1 MSTEIEREPE
11 IHHAHRDVTGGWV
24 RPATFGMMD
33 GLVSN
38 LALLAGVIGGGA
50 ATHTQVLTGL
60 AGLVAGA
67 CSMAVGEYTS
77 VSSQSELIR
86 AEIATEKRE
95 LAENPDEELAEL
107 TLVYRSKGLHE
118 ALAAQVARELTRDS
132 RTAWRVHAREELGV
146 DPDDLPSPWV
156 AAVSSFLSF
165 ALGAFVPIIPLLFGG
180 SSLVWVAVVSAV
192 GLFCSGAV
200 VSRLTATPMWFGGGR
215 QLVLGTLAAAV
226 TFGIG
231 TAVGGA
237 GLA

>member
-1 MSTEIEREPE
+1 VSAGIGHQPE
-11 IHHAHRDVTGGWV
+11 IHHSHRDVTGGWV

-50 ATHTQVLTGL
+50 AAHTQVLTGL
-60 AGLVAGA
+60 AGLVAGS
-67 CSMAVGEYTS
+67 CSMAVGEFTS

-86 AEIATEKRE
+86 AEIAVEKRE

-107 TLVYRSKGLHE
+107 TSIYRSKGLHQ
-118 ALAAQVARELTRDS
+118 ALAAQVANELTQDS
-132 RTAWRVHAREELGV
+132 DTAWRVHAREELGI

-180 SSLVWVAVVSAV
+180 SSILWVAVISAV
-192 GLFCSGAV
+192 GLFCSGGV
-200 VSRLTATPMWFGGGR
+200 VARLTSMPVWLGGSR
-215 QLVLGTLAAAV
+215 QLLLGTAAAAI
-226 TFGIG
+226 TYGIG
-231 TAVGGA
+231 MAVGAA
-237 GLA
+237 GLS

>member
-1 MSTEIEREPE
+1 MSADIERQPE

-50 ATHTQVLTGL
+50 APHTQVLTGL

-67 CSMAVGEYTS
+67 CSMAVGEFTS

-86 AEIATEKRE
+86 AEIAKEKRE

-107 TLVYRSKGLHE
+107 TLLYRSKGLHQS
-118 ALAAQVARELTRDS
+118 LAAKVASELTRNS
-132 RTAWRVHAREELGV
+132 ETVWRLHAREELGV

-165 ALGAFVPIIPLLFGG
+165 ALGAFIPIIPVLVGG
-180 SSLVWVAVVSAV
+180 SSILWVAAISAV
-192 GLFCSGAV
+192 GLCGSGVV
-200 VSRLTATPMWFGGGR
+200 VSRLTATPVWFGGGR
-215 QLVLGTLAAAV
+215 QLLLGTIAAAI
-226 TFGIG
+226 TYGIG
-231 TAVGGA
+231 VAVGGA
-237 GLA
+237 GLG

>member
-1 MSTEIEREPE
+1 VSAGIDHRPE
-11 IHHAHRDVTGGWV
+11 IHHEHRDVTGGWV

-60 AGLVAGA
+60 AGLVAGS
-67 CSMAVGEYTS
+67 CSMAVGEFTS

-86 AEIATEKRE
+86 AEIAVEKRE

-107 TLVYRSKGLHE
+107 TSIYRSKGLHQT
-118 ALAAQVARELTRDS
+118 LAAQVASELSRDS
-132 RTAWRVHAREELGV
+132 DTAWRVHAREELGI

-165 ALGAFVPIIPLLFGG
+165 ALGAFIPIVPLLFGG
-180 SSLVWVAVVSAV
+180 SSILWVAVISAI
-192 GLFCSGAV
+192 GLFCSGGV
-200 VSRLTATPMWFGGGR
+200 VARLTSRPVWVGGGR
-215 QLVLGTLAAAV
+215 QLLLGTAAAAI
-226 TFGIG
+226 TYGIG
-231 TAVGGA
+231 MAVGAA
-237 GLA
+237 GLS

>member
-1 MSTEIEREPE
+1 MSADIEHQPE

-50 ATHTQVLTGL
+50 AAHTQVLTGL

-67 CSMAVGEYTS
+67 CSMAVGEFTS

-86 AEIATEKRE
+86 AEIAVEKRE

-107 TLVYRSKGLHE
+107 TSLYRSKGLSQT
-118 ALAAQVARELTRDS
+118 LAAQVASELTRDS
-132 RTAWRVHAREELGV
+132 DAAWRVHAREELGI

-165 ALGAFVPIIPLLFGG
+165 ALGAFVPIVPLLFGG
-180 SSLVWVAVVSAV
+180 SSILWVAVISAI
-192 GLFCSGAV
+192 GLFCSGGV
-200 VSRLTATPMWFGGGR
+200 VSRLTAMPVWVGGGR
-215 QLVLGTLAAAV
+215 QLLLGTTAAAI
-226 TFGIG
+226 TYGIG
-231 TAVGGA
+231 MAVGGA